1 MREALAWNS
10 NDLIQQY
17 KYHSSGHFFDADT
30 MRFFKSRVTSNYKR
44 VSDTVAYFITTEKRG
59 FEDFTRVATIR
70 RAELVSYIREDG
82 RECLKIKIET
92 VKDGARVS
100 LYTAKKLM
108 REIKE

>member
-1 MREALAWNS
+1 MRETIACNS
-10 NDLIQQY
+10 DHLIDQY
-17 KYHSSGHFFDADT
+17 NYHSSGHFFDADT

-44 VSDTVAYFITTEKRG
+44 VSDTVAYFITTEKRC
-59 FEDFTRVATIR
+59 FDDYTRVATIR

-92 VKDGARVS
+92 VEDGARVS
-100 LYTAKKLM
+100 LYTAKKLL